1 MAMNTDEA
9 PHWHIPKS
17 SLRKP
22 GGEFV
27 RKCDPTHIST
37 SPPAIWPWIMQPRYP
52 ELAVQGR
59 GRSDSSCKARTFVTS
74 QLAREPD
81 CGCPLSQHHKHSI
94 FRDIRGR
101 FPCVTTQR
109 MSPTSNWK
117 SRGFLL
123 PRFERPAQNRA
134 LINGNGANRHRGIA
148 ENPFSGLVICSS
160 LIERSMTVPKP
171 QYVAQIIFSTRS
183 ARWRALRDDFRT
195 FALL

>member
-17 SLRKP
+17 SLRKL
-22 GGEFV
+22 GGEFA

-37 SPPAIWPWIMQPRYP
+37 SAPAILPWIMQPRYR

-59 GRSDSSCKARTFVTS
+59 GRSDSSCNARTFLTS
-74 QLAREPD
+74 QLVVRGSPD

-101 FPCVTTQR
+101 FPCATIQR

-123 PRFERPAQNRA
+123 PA
-134 LINGNGANRHRGIA
+134 
-148 ENPFSGLVICSS
+148 SS
-160 LIERSMTVPKP
+160 
-171 QYVAQIIFSTRS
+171 ATRS
-183 ARWRALRDDFRT
+183 KPRREQTREQSICKGKADTPVCLRSAT
-195 FALL
+195 SIVT